1 MVLINLI
8 VTGSTPAAQTGEGA
22 GAAGVPLRRRRLSR
36 PAALLLVALALAIA
50 SLGLRL
56 ADAWDKTARRE
67 ASLPQLE
74 GQVRRSPDDG
84 LLLAL
89 LGARLAEAHERQSA
103 DALRRSLAAGERS
116 EVLYQTLAASL
127 AAEGESARALNDLRL
142 GRHSLP
148 GGAPALDAALA
159 RAQALGPEP
168 DPLALAQAICPD
180 GPVPLVASYTQGSF
194 LNGIVSWWGRSH
206 PDRSGFA
213 TRQEWAQAEPG
224 NAQAQRLWG
233 LALLTNRRLPE
244 AGAVLANAAALAP
257 RSPAA
262 HLALARALE
271 AGGLTSKAGLEYVTA
286 LDLHPDWPPALL
298 GLGQNSQQAGLKY
311 ARQAFERT
319 AQLAPDSASA
329 WAGLGSA
336 CLSNDAD
343 LRQSL
348 RAFQTAARLDPAR
361 TDFDDDYAEAL
372 RKNGHADE
380 AEVLLRHRLAAAPD
394 DAVAHY
400 RLGGLLMETDPT
412 PARMAEA
419 EAQTGAALRLLPHQA
434 GAERQLGTILLGEG
448 HLMEALHATQAAVSD
463 GPYEVQARHVLAQI
477 YGRLGQPALAEQV
490 SARATQL
497 FSLQQQANVLENQRE
512 GRFLEPRYHQELAR
526 VYHLTGQQGKAS
538 QEERMLSLLRR
549 DPQGAA
555 RSYRDYQAS
564 LARALG
570 GVVQN

>member
-1 MVLINLI
+1 MTLLIFCLMLAF
-8 VTGSTPAAQTGEGA
+8 AALGQWLA
-22 GAAGVPLRRRRLSR
+22 GAWSATL
-36 PAALLLVALALAIA
+36 
-50 SLGLRL
+50 
-56 ADAWDKTARRE
+56 RRE
-67 ASLPQLE
+67 ATLPQLE
-74 GQVRRSPDDG
+74 AQARRSPDDG
-84 LLLAL
+84 PLLAL
-89 LGARLAEAHERQSA
+89 LGARLAEAHEKQA
-103 DALRRSLAAGERS
+103 AEMLRRTLAAGEQS
-116 EVLYQTLAASL
+116 EVIFQTLAASQ
-127 AAEGESARALNDLRL
+127 AAAGERGRALADLRF
-142 GRHSLP
+142 GQRSLP
-148 GGAPALDAALA
+148 GGTPILDAALA
-159 RAQALGPEP
+159 GALALGPSP
-168 DPLALAQAICPD
+168 DAAALAQAICPD
-180 GPVPLVASYTQGSF
+180 GPTPLAASYTQGSL
-194 LNGIVSWWGRSH
+194 LNGIVSWWGRNH
-206 PDRSGFA
+206 ADRSGFA
-213 TRQEWAQAEPG
+213 TRQEWARDEPG

-271 AGGLTSKAGLEYVTA
+271 AGGLTNKAGLEYVTA

-329 WAGLGSA
+329 WAGLGQA
-336 CLSNDAD
+336 CLSNDSD

-380 AEVLLRHRLAAAPD
+380 AEGLLRRRLTAAPD

-434 GAERQLGTILLGEG
+434 GTERQLGTILLGEG
-448 HLMEALHATQAAVSD
+448 HLMEALHATQAAVAD

-477 YGRLGQPALAEQV
+477 YGRLGQPAPAEQI
-490 SARATQL
+490 SARAAQL
-497 FSLQQQANVLENQRE
+497 FSLQEQANVLENQRE